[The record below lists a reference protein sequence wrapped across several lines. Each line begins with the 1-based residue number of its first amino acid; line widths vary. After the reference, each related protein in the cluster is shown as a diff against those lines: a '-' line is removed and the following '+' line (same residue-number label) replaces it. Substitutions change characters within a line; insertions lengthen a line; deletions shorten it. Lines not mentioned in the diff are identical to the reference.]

1 MLTFMESSI
10 GGGAADAAR
19 RRAPRGA
26 PLEIAAI
33 YMDMGGVLEAQGLVG
48 EAASLFNRALAI
60 WKRAE
65 AAAGGG
71 GGAAGGWD
79 RELLHAGEDELVAI
93 RERQRRRRRREELM
107 AMHESTLGAVAAAQG
122 EGCPEYAQT
131 LEQMCA
137 LAEEGGDWGR
147 AEQLAERLLALMR
160 QAEADIEGTPIDM
173 QTASRLREYTRRA
186 ERRVDNAKRQGKLR
200 GGEGVGGAV
209 GEEKGEGKEEEEEEQ
224 GGKEEQEE
232 EEDEEAAAVVEEEE
246 EEESAPEPVSADDAA
261 ALRITHFVRG
271 VAARKKGLEYSRS
284 FGDGPLGMMVD
295 NLTVSFV
302 ADEGQAAA
310 LKVAVG
316 SRLLSINGRR
326 MDNDMDMVSAV
337 QTIARPL
344 EMWFTLVKK
353 PDATNRYGMA
363 WQLDGGFEKAG
374 KKWKAKFLELVD
386 DGTLSTRLKAKS
398 KAREALQLAECCVEE
413 LKAEGE
419 HESFVAQHTVGQFKK
434 SSGPLFFFRVY
445 DAAKEVAKAAAAEED
460 AREAREAVEA
470 GAKPKTPK
478 KKKKPAR
485 GAPPEELVLCLDD
498 ENEYKGWMAVLRRRA
513 LKESALPV
521 VDVRARATSVNP
533 MLAGKGGEG

>member
-1 MLTFMESSI
+1 
-10 GGGAADAAR
+10 
-19 RRAPRGA
+19 
-26 PLEIAAI
+26 
-33 YMDMGGVLEAQGLVG
+33 
-48 EAASLFNRALAI
+48 
-60 WKRAE
+60 
-65 AAAGGG
+65 
-71 GGAAGGWD
+71 
-79 RELLHAGEDELVAI
+79 
-93 RERQRRRRRREELM
+93 
-107 AMHESTLGAVAAAQG
+107 
-122 EGCPEYAQT
+122 
-131 LEQMCA
+131 
-137 LAEEGGDWGR
+137 
-147 AEQLAERLLALMR
+147 
-160 QAEADIEGTPIDM
+160 M

-200 GGEGVGGAV
+200 GGGGAGGAV
-209 GEEKGEGKEEEEEEQ
+209 GEEKGEGCKEEEEEEQ
-224 GGKEEQEE
+224 
-232 EEDEEAAAVVEEEE
+232 EEEE
-246 EEESAPEPVSADDAA
+246 EEEEEEEAEAEAEEEAEESAPEPVSAEDVA

-295 NLTVSFV
+295 NLMVSFV

-337 QTIARPL
+337 QTMARPL

-374 KKWKAKFLELVD
+374 KKWKAKFLELAD

-419 HESFVAQHTVGQFKK
+419 HESFVAQHTVGQFGK

-445 DAAKEVAKAAAAEED
+445 DAAKEVAKAAAAEEE
-460 AREAREAVEA
+460 AREAREAAEA
-470 GAKPKTPK
+470 GVKTKKPKK
-478 KKKKPAR
+478 KKKKPAK